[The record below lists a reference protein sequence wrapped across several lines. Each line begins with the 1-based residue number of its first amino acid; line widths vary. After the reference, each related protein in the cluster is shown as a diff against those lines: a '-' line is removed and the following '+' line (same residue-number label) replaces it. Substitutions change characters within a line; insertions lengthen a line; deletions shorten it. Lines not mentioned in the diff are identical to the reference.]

1 MCFYARRD
9 KVSVDMTSSSDTES
23 TDIYYGWKIVAAIMF
38 ILTFASGLSFYNH
51 PVYLNELASR
61 DDFDLGSASLAV
73 SLFFLSGGVS
83 GLIVGRWVEKVDPRY
98 CISFGAVI
106 SSFALGSIPYVETVG
121 QLYIVY
127 IFFGVGFSASSLIPA
142 TTIVARW
149 FRKKRAMALSIA
161 STGLSLG
168 GVILTPIT
176 IMVVDELGFKT
187 AGPMMGMLY
196 LLGVIPVAWIW
207 LRESPESMGLKVD
220 GGALGKQEAETGV
233 DDGLSF
239 AAVRRMKNFWG
250 ISTGYIFLMMAQVGG
265 IAHQYGLSRELLSE
279 EETAIA
285 VAILPVTSII
295 GRLMGGWVIDR
306 MSIRVFAIGIMIL
319 QVFSLCMLGFGA
331 SVLSLCVG
339 LAFFGASVGNLLML
353 QPLLIAAAFGL
364 RDYARI
370 FSFANLMSSCGT
382 AVGPALLGY
391 IAVLNAGDYTWPYVI
406 AAGAGAMGL
415 LLFLLGGQ
423 GSFDSGSKKSRQ

>member
-1 MCFYARRD
+1 
-9 KVSVDMTSSSDTES
+9 MTSSPATES
-23 TDIYYGWKIVAAIMF
+23 TDMYYGWKIVAAIMF

-61 DDFDLGSASLAV
+61 DNFDLGSASFAV

-83 GLIVGRWVEKVDPRY
+83 GLVVGRWVEKLDPRY

-106 SSFALGSIPYVETVG
+106 SSVALSCIAYVETVV

-127 IFFGVGFSASSLIPA
+127 IIFGVGFSASSLIPA

-187 AGPMMGMLY
+187 AAPMMGLLY

-207 LRESPESMGLKVD
+207 LRKSPESMGLKVD
-220 GGALGKQEAETGV
+220 GGALDKQEAEADAD

-239 AAVRRMKNFWG
+239 AAVRKMKNFWG

-285 VAILPVTSII
+285 VAILPITSII
-295 GRLMGGWVIDR
+295 GRLVGGWVIDK
-306 MSIRVFAIGIMIL
+306 MSIRVFAISIMIL

-331 SVLSLCVG
+331 SVLSLCFG
-339 LAFFGASVGNLLML
+339 LAFFGATVGNLLML

-391 IAVLNAGDYTWPYVI
+391 IAVMNAGDYTWPYVI
-406 AAGAGAMGL
+406 AAAAGAIGL

-423 GSFDSGSKKSRQ
+423 GSFDSGSKERR

>member
-1 MCFYARRD
+1 M
-9 KVSVDMTSSSDTES
+9 TES
-23 TDIYYGWKIVAAIMF
+23 FANETTDIYYGWKIVAAIMF

-61 DDFDLGSASLAV
+61 DDFDLGTASFAV

-83 GLIVGRWVEKVDPRY
+83 GLVVGKWVERVDPRY
-98 CISFGAVI
+98 CISFGALI
-106 SSFALGSIPYVETVG
+106 SAVALSCIAYVETVG
-121 QLYIVY
+121 QLYVVY
-127 IFFGVGFSASSLIPA
+127 IFFGAGFSASSLIPA

-168 GVILTPIT
+168 GVILTPLT
-176 IMVVDELGFKT
+176 IMLVDELGFKT
-187 AGPMMGMLY
+187 VAPMMGFLY
-196 LLGVIPVAWIW
+196 LAGVIPVAWIW
-207 LRESPESMGLKVD
+207 LRKSPESMGLKVD
-220 GGALGKQEAETGV
+220 GGLLDKEEADSGAE

-285 VAILPVTSII
+285 VAILPITSII
-295 GRLMGGWVIDR
+295 GRLAGGWVIDR
-306 MSIRVFAIGIMIL
+306 MSIRVFAICIMIL
-319 QVFSLCMLGFGA
+319 QVLSLCMLGFGA
-331 SVLSLCVG
+331 SIFTLCVG
-339 LAFFGASVGNLLML
+339 LAFFGATVGNLLML
-353 QPLLIAAAFGL
+353 QPLLIADAFGL
-364 RDYARI
+364 KDYSRI
-370 FSFANLMSSCGT
+370 FSMANLMSSCGT

-391 IAVLNAGDYTWPYVI
+391 FAVINAGDYTWPYAI
-406 AAGAGAMGL
+406 AAAAGAIGL
-415 LLFLLGGQ
+415 VLFLLGGR
-423 GSFDSGSKKSRQ
+423 GSFDLVEQGKSPVK